1 MDLLLDKM
9 PLFLLFPMLSPGF
22 GDKGLSA
29 KTQPPWL
36 HKAGLQ
42 FNINRVSGVGRLRP
56 SSEPHSHYVAKLRVQ
71 TAERLKPALSHL
83 PFLCGW
89 GSMSAQ

>member
-29 KTQPPWL
+29 KTQPPWF

-42 FNINRVSGVGRLRP
+42 FNLNRVSGVGRLRP
-56 SSEPHSHYVAKLRVQ
+56 SSEPIV
-71 TAERLKPALSHL
+71 TTWLSSE
-83 PFLCGW
+83 CE
-89 GSMSAQ
+89 QQRD